1 MDSISQIKSPKG
13 ENVNTTVLHEL
24 QASMHKMMSGFED
37 VRYDINQNMD
47 KKLSEGL
54 EAFRVEMKTVLENV
68 VGKTENDIKDV
79 RQALHEAL
87 NEVKMDLG
95 ASVLTLDVK
104 MDKVIEDNLQTQ
116 KTNIANIKELWY
128 AVQQIEQVDVERK
141 IDNRVR
147 FQTAELNTAME
158 LVHKKVNGI
167 ADKVQQ
173 MIEEGDWEIAERE
186 PQYRPENIE
195 SRVTAIEDMTQYRYT
210 VMKESLEKER
220 EDIRSF
226 KAGLETSLTAMRT
239 DLEHKL
245 AHFTRDPE
253 REERRLQKA
262 EENMD
267 CLYHRG
273 QELGAEINRIN
284 ADIVL
289 LNGREVDMSETLQQV
304 NEMVG
309 TLGQELNTSVAE
321 LRTRVEEVA
330 TMSQT
335 SLPHEW
341 FQDDDETSKSKSK
354 RTKDKSSKR
363 RKTGQNG
370 KVKCQRRSKEPDGS
384 DGSSSS
390 SSDDTDKSSRKRTSS
405 LRRKKDTSSD
415 SSEGDSSSEESKP
428 LLRSRRFKAGNRR
441 ASVIGDDDDHSSLTG
456 GVGRRSQNTVV
467 VVQNNTPTK
476 ELYLEEVKIGN
487 VLSFCKRFN
496 NESSKV
502 IGGLRAANYINE
514 RVLSQMRQVAI
525 KHNMPGKHGILSNG
539 KQQITDRQIFAILSL
554 MCAPAT
560 LEHMQLELSMSAWPK
575 CKHDYRNPD
584 NILNNI
590 GDYRIDMLIYTD
602 RFEDKLKLLRFH
614 KESAKFIPKALF
626 RKGGGNPGLADYYLG
641 GLPDKKFGLRVWQ
654 SVDEDKRTRCER
666 WDKFIKYYMR
676 AIEMME
682 KREMEKEI
690 NQHICKGVNIMVKN
704 KESKKKDYHAPR
716 RVQNVHN
723 VEEEGVIDLSNDL
736 EDEDIEEDDECKAEE
751 EPDLSP
757 IMPNE
762 DDCEDDDNESDITGE
777 DLAQLVS
784 ALQPS
789 EPKKTGVC
797 FELAFK
803 GKCDRVNCQYSHKD
817 EDIAR
822 IRKLKAVKLQTPP
835 KFQGTKKPP
844 INKVNQN
851 LRKT

>member
-1 MDSISQIKSPKG
+1 
-13 ENVNTTVLHEL
+13 
-24 QASMHKMMSGFED
+24 MHKMMSGFED
-37 VRYDINQNMD
+37 VRCDINQNMD

-54 EAFRVEMKTVLENV
+54 EAFRMEMKTVLENV
-68 VGKTENDIKDV
+68 VGKTESDIKDV
-79 RQALHEAL
+79 RQAIHEAV

-104 MDKVIEDNLQTQ
+104 MDKVIEDSLQTQ
-116 KTNIANIKELWY
+116 KSNIANIKELWY
-128 AVQQIEQVDVERK
+128 AVQQIEKVDVERK
-141 IDNRVR
+141 IDNRIR

-173 MIEEGDWEIAERE
+173 MIEEGDWDISERE

-210 VMKESLEKER
+210 VMKES
-220 EDIRSF
+220 
-226 KAGLETSLTAMRT
+226 
-239 DLEHKL
+239 
-245 AHFTRDPE
+245 
-253 REERRLQKA
+253 LQKA

-321 LRTRVEEVA
+321 LRTRVEEVV

-341 FQDDDETSKSKSK
+341 FQDDDDRSKSKVK
-354 RTKDKSSKR
+354 KTKDKSSKR

-370 KVKCQRRSKEPDGS
+370 KVKCQRSSKEPDGS
-384 DGSSSS
+384 DDSSSS
-390 SSDDTDKSSRKRTSS
+390 SSEDTDKSSRKRASN

-415 SSEGDSSSEESKP
+415 SSDGDSSSEESKP
-428 LLRSRRFKAGNRR
+428 LLRSRRFRAGNRR

-502 IGGLRAANYINE
+502 IGGLRAANNINE

-575 CKHDYRNPD
+575 CKHDYKNPD

-676 AIEMME
+676 AIEQME

-690 NQHICKGVNIMVKN
+690 NQHICKGVNVMVKN
-704 KESKKKDYHAPR
+704 KESKKRDHNMPR
-716 RVQNVHN
+716 KVQNVHN
-723 VEEEGVIDLSNDL
+723 VEEEGVIDLSADL
-736 EDEDIEEDDECKAEE
+736 EDEDIEEDDECKVEE
-751 EPDLSP
+751 EPELSP
-757 IMPNE
+757 IMPSGE
-762 DDCEDDDNESDITGE
+762 DCEEGDNESDITGE

-835 KFQGTKKPP
+835 KSLGSKKPP
-844 INKVNQN
+844 VSKVNHN
-851 LRKT
+851 LRKA